1 MVINNE
7 DQIVVIK
14 AQMEVNIEE
23 KRQVRLRNLKT
34 TKDFE
39 VLTNKKIY
47 AKDKKQLL
55 TTSPHPN
62 HSQLGFQYKTQ

>member
-23 KRQVRLRNLKT
+23 KRQVRLCNLKT
-34 TKDFE
+34 NKDFE

-47 AKDKKQLL
+47 AKVKK
-55 TTSPHPN
+55 TTCNNKS
-62 HSQLGFQYKTQ
+62 SS